1 MSNPE
6 EIKTTIE
13 FYGENKFVIL
23 PLDYNDFIQRIS
35 SMLQIE
41 KEKIANFQFSY
52 QNDSDLK
59 IYFIKNAEDYALF
72 LNTCKEKKTN
82 ILNIKSNEMFDDK
95 EDNEEK
101 DNKIKIYNKIETK
114 EIHANENQKKNFFG
128 EKKVNEDNKNNVN
141 QIIINNKDSGNIL
154 NKIDDNLEA
163 MEFSYLDESNI
174 VNNKNN
180 IINHKKENMNNNK
193 INNKMNESSAMKNF
207 NINCDNCKQ
216 KKSSDIVYYC
226 SDCKIFFCEACEDNI
241 GKIHKHCYYKMRNK
255 KQYEGLKN
263 SINTFGNKFQNLNNN
278 MNKSIINNGI
288 NIENSVNKIIS
299 EGSKL
304 FGNIGNSLKNFF
316 NQNENQENQNQN
328 NNIESNEL
336 INPYTIKNNN
346 IQRKNIGNI
355 TEEKQLKLLV
365 AQAKNTYNLS
375 QFSDKDIETALIHH
389 KGNIEEAVSMLFS
402 NNDL

>member
-41 KEKIANFQFSY
+41 KEKIENFQFSY

-101 DNKIKIYNKIETK
+101 DNEIKIYNKIETK

-174 VNNKNN
+174 VNNKN
-180 IINHKKENMNNNK
+180 KK
-193 INNKMNESSAMKNF
+193 
-207 NINCDNCKQ
+207 
-216 KKSSDIVYYC
+216 
-226 SDCKIFFCEACEDNI
+226 
-241 GKIHKHCYYKMRNK
+241 
-255 KQYEGLKN
+255 
-263 SINTFGNKFQNLNNN
+263 
-278 MNKSIINNGI
+278 
-288 NIENSVNKIIS
+288 
-299 EGSKL
+299 
-304 FGNIGNSLKNFF
+304 
-316 NQNENQENQNQN
+316 
-328 NNIESNEL
+328 
-336 INPYTIKNNN
+336 
-346 IQRKNIGNI
+346 
-355 TEEKQLKLLV
+355 
-365 AQAKNTYNLS
+365 
-375 QFSDKDIETALIHH
+375 
-389 KGNIEEAVSMLFS
+389 
-402 NNDL
+402 

>member
-41 KEKIANFQFSY
+41 KEIIGNFQFSY

-82 ILNIKSNEMFDDK
+82 LLNIKSNEMFDDK

-141 QIIINNKDSGNIL
+141 QIIINKKDSGNIL

-180 IINHKKENMNNNK
+180 IINHKKENINNNK

-207 NINCDNCKQ
+207 NINCDNCKH

-346 IQRKNIGNI
+346 IQRKNIGNV